1 MKKFLCHAEQALVRV
16 VLNPKYRPLE
26 QELAVKLARSV
37 AVRWGLSS
45 AVLAAVLEVI
55 DRVLS

>member
-1 MKKFLCHAEQALVRV
+1 MKKFLSRAEHALVRV
-16 VLNPKYRPLE
+16 VLNPKYRPME